1 MSNNDL
7 TRQRILSLGLHGG
20 RGMIYYSGFVVAIA
34 LSSLLTATASAATV
48 AYTEKSA
55 YDAATAA
62 FTATQ
67 LENFDGIAENTQYLS
82 GSGPAPLTFTY
93 SIPGYLLTVGSGFE
107 TTSGSNF
114 LGLNNASLTFGD
126 KAFNLGDSFTVHFG
140 RTVNAVGL
148 YLVAG
153 DDAMPGDLELSTST
167 GSVLNSG
174 NPVVI
179 TPGNNAFFLG
189 LVDPV
194 HGFTSASVRG
204 VVPQDAP
211 GAFLAFTADDIT
223 SAVATVPEP
232 GSWVLM
238 LAGLGIAAA
247 SGVHR
252 KR

>member
-1 MSNNDL
+1 
-7 TRQRILSLGLHGG
+7 
-20 RGMIYYSGFVVAIA
+20 MINFNSFAAAVA
-34 LSSLLTATASAATV
+34 LSSLLSATASATTV
-48 AYTEKSA
+48 AYTDKSS

-62 FTATQ
+62 LTATQ
-67 LENFDGIAENTQYLS
+67 LENFDGIPENTQYPS

-93 SIPGYLLTVGSGFE
+93 SIPGYLLTVNSGFE
-107 TTSGSNF
+107 TTSGTNF

-126 KAFNLGDSFTVHFG
+126 KAFNLGDSFTISFG

-167 GSVLNSG
+167 GPVFNGS
-174 NPVVI
+174 NPLII

-189 LVDPV
+189 LVETDPL
-194 HGFTSASVRG
+194 HGFTSATVRG
-204 VVPQDAP
+204 IVPQDAP

-223 SAVATVPEP
+223 SAAAPVPEP
-232 GSWVLM
+232 GSWILM

-247 SGVHR
+247 GGLR
-252 KR
+252 RR